1 MDTNQPPVGVSAN
14 FAMRFKLM
22 SKITLHTSVLLIIAL
37 TCWAC
42 AARTASSNGGSVATQ
57 SPVNAS
63 GELRY
68 KVPDGW
74 VSEQPTSTMRAAQY
88 KLPKV
93 EGDREDASL
102 VLYYFGQGQGGSIAD
117 NVDRWIGQME
127 QPGGGSS
134 KEKAKTETITVNG
147 LKVTIVDVSGT
158 YTAQMAPGSDTRH
171 NDANYRLRAAI
182 VETPRGNY
190 FAKLIG
196 PEKTISR
203 WDQSFMA
210 YVKSFEFK

>member
-1 MDTNQPPVGVSAN
+1 MNTNRPQMDVSAN
-14 FAMRFKLM
+14 FATRFKLM
-22 SKITLHTSVLLIIAL
+22 SKMTTHTSVLVIIAL

-42 AARTASSNGGSVATQ
+42 AARTASSNGGSAATQ

-74 VSEQPTSTMRAAQY
+74 VSEHPTSTMRAAQY

-117 NVDRWIGQME
+117 NVDRWIGQMK
-127 QPGGGSS
+127 QPSGGSS
-134 KEKAKTETITVNG
+134 KEKAKTETLTVNG
-147 LKVTIVDVSGT
+147 LRVTMVDVSGT
-158 YTAQMAPGSDTRH
+158 YTAQMSPGSDTRH
-171 NDANYRLRAAI
+171 NNANYRLRAAI
-182 VETPRGNY
+182 VETPKGNY

-203 WDQSFMA
+203 WDQSFVD
-210 YVKSFEFK
+210 YVKSLEFK